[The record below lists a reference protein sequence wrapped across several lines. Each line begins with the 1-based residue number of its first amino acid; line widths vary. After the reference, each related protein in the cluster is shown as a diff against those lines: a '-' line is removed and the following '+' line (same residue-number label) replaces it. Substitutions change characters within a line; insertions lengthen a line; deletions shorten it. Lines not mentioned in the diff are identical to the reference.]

1 MRKKWNI
8 FPGAPHIEKEL
19 SQGLGCSP
27 ILARL
32 LTRRGFTTVSSAKF
46 FLHGSLSDLHSPQL
60 LPDIE
65 KACLRIRRAID
76 KGEKILI
83 YGDYD
88 VDGQTSIAILM
99 DTLKGLGGDVSYYI
113 PNRVEEGY
121 GLKEE
126 PIQEAKEK
134 GVSLIITVDCGS
146 TAVKEA
152 ALCKDLGL
160 DLIIT
165 DHHEFRDEMPDAL
178 AFINAHRRDS
188 DYPDKGLAGVGV
200 AFKLAQ
206 ALLGV
211 STCAREGIEDKR
223 LYSYLDLVALGTIA
237 DVVPLQGESRI
248 FAKEGLKVL
257 TETQRA
263 GLIALKEVAGVK
275 GKIRGYHV
283 GFIFGPRLN
292 AAGRIS
298 DAGLGVQLL
307 LSKNK
312 SEAEGIARLLDGY
325 NRERQAIEKKI
336 LSHAVSRIDKE
347 INLKEESVIV
357 LADKDWHP
365 GVIGIVASRLLDKF
379 YRPVILIA
387 LKEDIG
393 RGSGRSFGGFHLFQA
408 LEELKSRLVSFGGH
422 RYAAGLNIL
431 PQEIANFKKEINSL
445 ARTTFT
451 EEDTVPVLDVDAEI
465 SFTDIEEPLV
475 DELALLHPHGSSNPG
490 PVFISRDIE
499 VVEKPRLVGNRHLK
513 FFLRG
518 NGRLIHAIGFG
529 LGNREDLN
537 FLKRAGAKIDL
548 AYLPEENNYLGIKSI
563 ELKIK
568 DVTPSSLFRGRDNLY
583 KP

>member
-1 MRKKWNI
+1 MRKKWNV
-8 FPGAPHIEKEL
+8 FPGTPHLEKEL

-27 ILARL
+27 FLARL
-32 LTRRGFTTVSSAKF
+32 LVRRGINSVSSASS

-60 LPDIE
+60 LPDIDI
-65 KACLRIRRAID
+65 ACKRIRHAID

-88 VDGQTSIAILM
+88 VDGQTSIAILK
-99 DTLKGLGGDVSYYI
+99 DVLQGLGGDVSYYI

-146 TAVKEA
+146 TAVKESGI
-152 ALCKDLGL
+152 CKDLGI
-160 DLIIT
+160 DLIVT
-165 DHHEFRDEMPDAL
+165 DHHEFRDEMPEAL

-188 DYPDKGLAGVGV
+188 DYPDKGLAGVGI

-211 STCAREGIEDKR
+211 SIEDKR

-237 DVVPLQGESRI
+237 DIVPLQGESRL

-257 TETQRA
+257 TETERV
-263 GLIALKEVAGVK
+263 GLIALKDVARVK
-275 GKIRGYHV
+275 GKVRGYHV

-298 DAGLGVQLL
+298 DAGLGVELL

-312 SEAEGIARLLDGY
+312 SEAENMARLLDGY

-336 LSHAVSRIDKE
+336 FSHAISKIDKE

-357 LADKDWHP
+357 LSDRDWHP
-365 GVIGIVASRLLDKF
+365 GVIGIVASKILDKF
-379 YRPVILIA
+379 CRPAILIS
-387 LKEDIG
+387 LNENLG
-393 RGSGRSFGGFHLFQA
+393 RGSGRSFGGFHLF
-408 LEELKSRLVSFGGH
+408 ESLKKLQSRLVSFGGH

-431 PQEIANFKKEINSL
+431 PDEISHFTKEINSL
-445 ARTTFT
+445 ARGSLK
-451 EEDTVPVLDVDAEI
+451 EEGAVPMLDVDAEI
-465 SFTDIEEPLV
+465 SFKDIGEPLIG
-475 DELALLHPHGSSNPG
+475 ELALLPPYGSSNPR
-490 PVFISRDIE
+490 PLFISRDIE
-499 VVEKPRLVGNRHLK
+499 VVEKPRLVGGRHLK
-513 FFLRG
+513 FLLKG
-518 NGRLIHAIGFG
+518 GGRFISAIGFG
-529 LGNREDLN
+529 LGDREDLD
-537 FLKRAGAKIDL
+537 FLKKAGAKIDL
-548 AYLPEENNYLGIKSI
+548 AHLPEENDYLGIKSI

-568 DVTPSSLFRGRDNLY
+568 DVCPR
-583 KP
+583 

>member
-1 MRKKWNI
+1 VKKRWNV
-8 FPGAPHIEKEL
+8 FQGTPHLEKEL

-65 KACLRIRRAID
+65 KACNRIRHAID

-126 PIQEAKEK
+126 PIQKAKEN

-152 ALCKDLGL
+152 ALCKNLGL

-165 DHHEFRDEMPDAL
+165 DHHEFRADCPEAM
-178 AFINAHRRDS
+178 AFINPHRKDF

-211 STCAREGIEDKR
+211 SIEDKR

-237 DVVPLQGESRI
+237 DVVPLQGESRL

-257 TETQRA
+257 TETQRI
-263 GLIALKEVAGVK
+263 GLTALKEVAGVK
-275 GKIRGYHV
+275 GKMRGYHV

-292 AAGRIS
+292 AAGRVS
-298 DAGLGVQLL
+298 DAGLGVKLL
-307 LSKNK
+307 LSENK
-312 SEAEGIARLLDGY
+312 SEAEGIARKLDGY

-365 GVIGIVASRLLDKF
+365 GVIGIVASKILDKF

-408 LEELKSRLVSFGGH
+408 LEKLKSRLVSFGGH

-445 ARTTFT
+445 ARLSLTK
-451 EEDTVPVLDVDAEI
+451 EDTVPVLDVDAEI
-465 SFTDIEEPLV
+465 SFADIEESLV

-499 VVEKPRLVGNRHLK
+499 VVEKPRLVGGRHLK
-513 FFLRG
+513 FFLKG
-518 NGRLIHAIGFG
+518 NGRFIHAIGFG

-568 DVTPSSLFRGRDNLY
+568 DVSPVR
-583 KP
+583 